1 MAQTVAEPAEPGGQM
16 ALDDTDRKI
25 IDALRADG
33 RISMRTLAA
42 RLHISRAS
50 AYARVERLEQ
60 SGVITGYTVTIDP
73 QRYGY
78 GLSAYVYLKISQHS
92 WKSVREKVLAI
103 TEVEHGA
110 LVAGESDIVL
120 LIRTRDAGSLRD
132 LLLTKLHQM
141 PGIVST
147 QTVVIFDE
155 LLPVPGSTAA
165 INRSQADAPSGPA
178 RLQAGGELGHDFR
191 R

>member
-1 MAQTVAEPAEPGGQM
+1 MAQTATGQAEPGGQM

-33 RISMRTLAA
+33 RMSMRTLAA

-92 WKSVREKVLAI
+92 WKSVRQQVLAI
-103 TEVEHGA
+103 PEVEHGA
-110 LVAGESDIVL
+110 LVAGDSDIVL
-120 LIRTRDAGSLRD
+120 LIRTRDAASLRD
-132 LLLTKLHQM
+132 LLLTTLHQM

-155 LLPVPGSTAA
+155 LLPFSGSTGP
-165 INRSQADAPSGPA
+165 INRSPEDSPPEPAPAASAARPPRGPT
-178 RLQAGGELGHDFR
+178 
-191 R
+191 